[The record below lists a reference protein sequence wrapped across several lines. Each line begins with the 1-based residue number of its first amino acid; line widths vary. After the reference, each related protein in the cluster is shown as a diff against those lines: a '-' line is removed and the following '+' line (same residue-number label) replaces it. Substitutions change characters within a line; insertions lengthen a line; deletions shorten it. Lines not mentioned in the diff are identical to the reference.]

1 MQKPILLGVCLAL
14 SLLVLVA
21 CGKSSSTVPQA
32 SSETETS
39 STTAPPETLETIPD
53 TTRVAPTTTAR
64 STKPPTAASTIPTT
78 TASKKGMALVEA
90 LIGAPAAQYIGKTY
104 EAVSREYQLAESY
117 WFSGPLYH
125 FEGITGDLSFNGT
138 YESSTDPSMA
148 YVAKADAVCNGFIST
163 IQDQLPHFSGQ
174 VPQEQLL
181 AAGMTK
187 QVDEMD
193 DVTYFLTVKN
203 GVSLR
208 IECTDAGEINGN
220 SVIILRKEE

>member
-32 SSETETS
+32 ASETETS

-90 LIGAPAAQYIGKTY
+90 YSSKQPRFPQAQGRPCRSMDVCPSSHPKPLAPVYTCPCSTSPRPMPSLMRSRAKRSTRIPKRWAVPAAPTARTATGKEDVNNGCKTC
-104 EAVSREYQLAESY
+104 
-117 WFSGPLYH
+117 LYL
-125 FEGITGDLSFNGT
+125 F
-138 YESSTDPSMA
+138 
-148 YVAKADAVCNGFIST
+148 
-163 IQDQLPHFSGQ
+163 
-174 VPQEQLL
+174 
-181 AAGMTK
+181 
-187 QVDEMD
+187 
-193 DVTYFLTVKN
+193 
-203 GVSLR
+203 
-208 IECTDAGEINGN
+208 
-220 SVIILRKEE
+220 